1 MTTLDFDVLFTKIL
15 LDEILDICVKNLFQN
30 LETLIKV
37 ISKSD
42 FRGLLNL
49 ATKESFLILNN
60 KFYIQVDGVAMG
72 FPVGSILA
80 NMFLSR
86 HEEK

>member
-1 MTTLDFDVLFTKIL
+1 MQNEFKVQDSFTFVDEILSQDSDLYMTTLDFDVLFTKIS

-42 FRGLLNL
+42 FRGLLN
-49 ATKESFLILNN
+49 
-60 KFYIQVDGVAMG
+60 
-72 FPVGSILA
+72 
-80 NMFLSR
+80 
-86 HEEK
+86 